1 MVRIGILFLLCFPT
15 GLFAQTV
22 SFAPPTLG
30 ETGLL
35 GKTAFCESLFQAG
48 KREKDRIFADYGNL
62 YNKNNAKN
70 FGVVLLGAGILANT
84 KMDGNFQNWHNKHI
98 RSGCTDEFSKGSKFF
113 GEGQIF
119 IPVMAATAFSYRF
132 FQERRALPECYFG
145 EFADR
150 TVRGYL
156 VGTPVLL
163 VSQWVLGGGRPNF
176 DMEHPSRWQPFKY
189 SNAVSGHAF
198 MGAVPFIT
206 AAQMT
211 DRPLVKGLFY
221 ALSVCTAW
229 SRINDDAHYLSQ
241 SILGWYLAYLSVQAV
256 SRTESAKALPR
267 GLTIFPVGGDG
278 SVGIGLH
285 YQY

>member
-1 MVRIGILFLLCFPT
+1 MVRIGLLFLLYFPT

-22 SFAPPTLG
+22 SFAPPT
-30 ETGLL
+30 
-35 GKTAFCESLFQAG
+35 FCESFLQAG

-70 FGVVLLGAGILANT
+70 FGIALLGAGILANT
-84 KMDGNFQNWHNKHI
+84 KMDCHFQNWHNKHI
-98 RSGCTDEFSKGSKFF
+98 KSDFTDEFSKGAKFF

-119 IPVMAATAFSYRF
+119 VPVMAATALSYRF
-132 FQERRALPECYFG
+132 FQERRALPECYLG
-145 EFADR
+145 EFTDR
-150 TVRGYL
+150 TMRGYL
-156 VGTPVLL
+156 VGAPALW
-163 VSQWVLGGGRPNF
+163 VSQWVLGGGRPNS
-176 DMEHPSRWQPFKY
+176 DGEHTSRWQPFKY

-198 MGAVPFIT
+198 VGAVPFIT

-221 ALSVCTAW
+221 ALSTCTAW
-229 SRINDDAHYLSQ
+229 SRINDNAHYLSQ

-256 SRTESAKALPR
+256 SRTEAAKILPQ
-267 GLTIFPVGGDG
+267 GLTLFPVSGNN
-278 SVGIGLH
+278 SVGIGVH